1 MGRGATKL
9 LLAMLC
15 VACMLVWTSIAIY
28 TGYTLSSNAETQE
41 TTRQKDYESLD
52 TKSYQ
57 EYGNTQKD
65 TQETQEEQN
74 TQVQEENVQVQEEPE
89 MQNES
94 EPDEPALD
102 YCRVALY
109 LAKLQ
114 LDEDAKIV
122 EDGKVS
128 FIGIATP
135 VLREELKN
143 IKYTSGDFTIQGD
156 TAVVPVVIEYSDYS
170 MIVRQSMLDYWENAI
185 ESGFDSVDAAAY
197 IAQSA
202 WNNNIATMTPDK
214 GYITVYFDC
223 VKKSNG
229 EWGYDELRDDT
240 ANAII
245 QAAYGNIVDT
255 ISNSDALMQEY
266 LNS

>member
-1 MGRGATKL
+1 MGGVTVMGRGATKL

-15 VACMLVWTSIAIY
+15 VACILVWTSVAIY

-41 TTRQKDYESLD
+41 TTKQDDYESSN
-52 TKSYQ
+52 TKNYQ
-57 EYGNTQKD
+57 EYADTQKGI
-65 TQETQEEQN
+65 QETQEEQN
-74 TQVQEENVQVQEEPE
+74 TQVPEEPE
-89 MQNES
+89 AQNDS
-94 EPDEPALD
+94 KPDEPALD

-114 LDEDAKIV
+114 LAEDAKIV

-170 MIVRQSMLDYWENAI
+170 KIVRQSMLDYWENAMG
-185 ESGFDSVDAAAY
+185 SGFDSVDAAAY

-214 GYITVYFDC
+214 GYVTVYFDC

-229 EWGYDELRDDT
+229 EWGYDELKDDT
-240 ANAII
+240 ADAII